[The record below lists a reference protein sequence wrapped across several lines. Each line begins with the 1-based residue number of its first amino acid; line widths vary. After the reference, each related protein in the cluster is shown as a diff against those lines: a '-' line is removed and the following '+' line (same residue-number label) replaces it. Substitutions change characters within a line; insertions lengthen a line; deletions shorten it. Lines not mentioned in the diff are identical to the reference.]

1 MILSGSAEPY
11 NRIATS
17 FTACSALTQPLKEK
31 AVDDNRLILSWSG
44 G

>member
-1 MILSGSAEPY
+1 MILSGSAGPY
-11 NRIATS
+11 NPIATS
-17 FTACSALTQPLKEK
+17 FTACSALTQPLKKK